1 MKIHFEKVIPIPLQ
15 GFVSDN
21 KIWNTNYIF
30 DSGKHYLINAAS
42 GKGKTTLL
50 SIIYG
55 LRSDY
60 EGSIIIDK
68 KVTSTHSYNDWALL
82 RQAKFS
88 IMFQD
93 LRLFPT
99 LTALENILLK
109 NNLTHHYSHEVI
121 IQMANQLDV
130 ANLLQRKCETLS
142 LGQQQRIALIRSVCQ
157 PFEWLL
163 LDEPF
168 SHLDMRNANKCME
181 LVTLECRKRNAGLIL
196 TSLGE
201 YIQEGFDEKIE
212 I

>member
-15 GFVSDN
+15 GFVSDS
-21 KIWNTNYIF
+21 KVWATDYIF
-30 DSGKHYLINAAS
+30 ESGKHYLVNAES

-50 SIIYG
+50 SVVYG

-60 EGSIIIDK
+60 EGSIIINGK
-68 KVTSTHSYNDWALL
+68 ANKANSYNDWAAL
-82 RQAKFS
+82 RQNKLS
-88 IMFQD
+88 MMFQD

-99 LTALENILLK
+99 ITSLENIILK
-109 NNLTHHYSHEVI
+109 NNLTNHYTLDDI
-121 IQMANQLDV
+121 IQMTKQLNVVSLMD
-130 ANLLQRKCETLS
+130 RRCETLS
-142 LGQQQRIALIRSVCQ
+142 LGQQQRIALIRCICQ

-168 SHLDMRNANKCME
+168 SHLDMGNANKCME
-181 LVTLECRKRNAGLIL
+181 LIMEECRKRNAGLIL